1 MKRFFAAAIAGSALL
16 TTLATPA
23 AERPAAPAKAHFMTK
38 AEIEAARQRLRDA
51 APADSYFGR
60 MKLSY
65 IGINNTF
72 RDAMRMSG
80 DSTTSSSIVNRVEQ
94 ADEALR
100 DFATRFPRDSALA
113 QSYFLASRAHK
124 KIWIQHNQE
133 RAAVYLK
140 LLVSKYGTTYFGRLT
155 KKDIA
160 GGITEHWYATAVACA
175 TPEPTLPPTASPEPT
190 AIPSATPAPRGKRGR
205 ATPTSTPSPTPAPT
219 ESPRP
224 TPSPVPTPQLTSAP
238 DGTKIVILPAACTT
252 PAPTPSPTP
261 TASPIPAASPMPAAT
276 LVPSPA
282 GSPIVGP
289 KANPAPVPVVTPVTP
304 SQTAPVMTPIPSP
317 SPSPRSTTSPRS
329 R

>member
-23 AERPAAPAKAHFMTK
+23 AERPAAAAKAHLMTK

-65 IGINNTF
+65 IGINNMF

-80 DSTTSSSIVNRVEQ
+80 DSTTSSSIANRVEQ

-124 KIWIQHNQE
+124 KIWIEHNQE
-133 RAAVYLK
+133 RAVVYLK

-160 GGITEHWYATAVACA
+160 GGITEHWYATALACA
-175 TPEPTLPPTASPEPT
+175 TPEPTLAPTATPEPT
-190 AIPSATPAPRGKRGR
+190 AVPRATPAPSGRRGR
-205 ATPTSTPSPTPAPT
+205 ATPTPTPSPTPAPT
-219 ESPRP
+219 ESPSP

-238 DGTKIVILPAACTT
+238 NGSKIVILPAACTT
-252 PAPTPSPTP
+252 PAPTPSPVATVAPTP
-261 TASPIPAASPMPAAT
+261 VASPTPGAT
-276 LVPSPA
+276 IVPSPA
-282 GSPIVGP
+282 GSPITGS
-289 KANPAPVPVVTPVTP
+289 KANPSPSRAATPVAP
-304 SQTAPVMTPIPSP
+304 SQTAPATTPTPLP
-317 SPSPRSTTSPRS
+317 SPSPRPTSSPRS